1 MAVMQPRENVYI
13 STQIENITESVF
25 VCVFECACVCVCVR
39 VDGLFAPLHSYP
51 QFPCLF
57 DYELVQ
63 VMGFYSVKN
72 NIGFASRYRATAL
85 NQSIYLSI

>member
-25 VCVFECACVCVCVR
+25 VCLWVQVCVYVHSRVCVCVH
-39 VDGLFAPLHSYP
+39 GMFAPLHSYP

-57 DYELVQ
+57 DYELVPSYG
-63 VMGFYSVKN
+63 VF
-72 NIGFASRYRATAL
+72 FR
-85 NQSIYLSI
+85 

>member
-39 VDGLFAPLHSYP
+39 A
-51 QFPCLF
+51 CRR
-57 DYELVQ
+57 LVC
-63 VMGFYSVKN
+63 
-72 NIGFASRYRATAL
+72 ATSL
-85 NQSIYLSI
+85 LSTVSLLV